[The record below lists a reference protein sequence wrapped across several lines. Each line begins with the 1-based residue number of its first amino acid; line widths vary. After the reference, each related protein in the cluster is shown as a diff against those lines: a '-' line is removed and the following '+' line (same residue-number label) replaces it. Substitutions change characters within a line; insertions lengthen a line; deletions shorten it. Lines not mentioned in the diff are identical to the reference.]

1 MKKFQ
6 IIKDYL
12 SFNRSELRGVIVLL
26 VLLLLV
32 ATANQLLPE
41 GNVVPSVN
49 FPGLENELRDFEA
62 GIRRSEIGDSVKR
75 AGKFRAEWPSA
86 HKMNDTAKG
95 SGYPLKPVFR
105 VDINKADTL
114 EFQRLKGIGPSYAR
128 RIVTYRNKLGGF
140 INCRQLLEVWGVD
153 SSLYNLIREQLI
165 ISLDSLH
172 RLDINTVTFKELLK
186 HPYFPYE
193 LTRSVILYRQ
203 KNKIFRS
210 VDELNSVE
218 GVNDSVF
225 RRIRPYVRV
234 SR

>member
-1 MKKFQ
+1 MKRFQ
-6 IIKDYL
+6 GIRDYL
-12 SFNRSELRGVIVLL
+12 TFNRSELRGVIVLL
-26 VLLLLV
+26 VILLFV

-41 GNVVPSVN
+41 GNIVPSVN

-62 GIRRSEIGDSVKR
+62 GIRRSEIEDSVKR
-75 AGKFRAEWPSA
+75 AGKYRTAWLSA
-86 HKMNDTAKG
+86 DKIKDTVKG
-95 SGYPLKPVFR
+95 SRYPLKPVFR

-128 RIVTYRNKLGGF
+128 RIVIYRNRLGGF
-140 INCRQLLEVWGVD
+140 TNCGQLLEVWGMD

-165 ISLDSLH
+165 ISSDSI
-172 RLDINTVTFKELLK
+172 RKLDINTVSFKELLR

-193 LTRSVILYRQ
+193 LTRSLILYRQ
-203 KNKIFRS
+203 KNKLFRS

-218 GVNDSVF
+218 GINDSVF